1 MAVIHNFFCLMLP
14 RTRVFLCTHT
24 TSITFKCFDIKS
36 NILFTIT
43 LRMSEQG
50 VNVTAK
56 LPILFTTCYLCAYFF
71 ISRSL
76 TLVPRAQCA
85 FVQYTT
91 RSAAEHAAEKTFN
104 RLVIGGKRLTI
115 KWGKSQG

>member
-1 MAVIHNFFCLMLP
+1 MP
-14 RTRVFLCTHT
+14 
-24 TSITFKCFDIKS
+24 
-36 NILFTIT
+36 
-43 LRMSEQG
+43 
-50 VNVTAK
+50 
-56 LPILFTTCYLCAYFF
+56 
-71 ISRSL
+71 SRSL

-115 KWGKSQG
+115 KWGKSQGMTSNALFENKL

>member
-1 MAVIHNFFCLMLP
+1 ML
-14 RTRVFLCTHT
+14 
-24 TSITFKCFDIKS
+24 
-36 NILFTIT
+36 
-43 LRMSEQG
+43 
-50 VNVTAK
+50 K
-56 LPILFTTCYLCAYFF
+56 LIVC

-115 KWGKSQG
+115 KWGKSQGLYHFKLKKKLLFKTINIFMIKNT